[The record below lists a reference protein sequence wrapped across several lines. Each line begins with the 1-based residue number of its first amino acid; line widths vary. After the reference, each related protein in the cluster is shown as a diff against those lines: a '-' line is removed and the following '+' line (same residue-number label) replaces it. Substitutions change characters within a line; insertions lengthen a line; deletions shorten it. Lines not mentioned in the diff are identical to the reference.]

1 MSDAVR
7 DFIKKM
13 EGLYGEPNEVQAA
26 VVKEKLGQYDKAVL
40 DAVVE
45 HFILTRRYKNWPL
58 PVEIIEAAADAKA
71 RLEPGKPWRPKVAP
85 GSEAWTD
92 ERIHLANELICSE
105 LGVTA
110 LTEDW
115 LEDLRN
121 FCRKHC
127 RKPDR
132 HEIEAI
138 KRKPKFDVRMANSL
152 ARVERDE
159 GWRGKSYGIRGAL
172 AQLHRAML
180 VRAHEHKEM
189 VQDWANGK

>member
-1 MSDAVR
+1 MTDVTQ
-7 DFIKKM
+7 FVEKM
-13 EGLYGEPNEVQAA
+13 QALYGEPNEVQVQ
-26 VVKEKLGQYDKAVL
+26 VVKEKLGQYDKAVF
-40 DAVVE
+40 DAIVE

-110 LTEDW
+110 LTEEW
-115 LEDLRN
+115 LEDLWT

-127 RKPDR
+127 RKPDK
-132 HEIEAI
+132 HEAEAI
-138 KRKPKFDVRMANSL
+138 KHKPRFANKMANSM
-152 ARVERDE
+152 AKVERDE
-159 GWRGKSYGIRGAL
+159 GWRGRSYGIRTAL
-172 AQLHRAML
+172 VKLHRAML